1 MITVDKSK
9 LKRSDVTLY
18 DKDGNVVAVAKN
30 VLITKDDDL
39 CKGHRLT
46 DTESLSLLNFRSCN
60 RTVSFELLE
69 DRKVEDRKEV

>member
-9 LKRSDVTLY
+9 LKRSDATLY
-18 DKDGNVVAVAKN
+18 DKDGNVVAIAKN

-39 CKGHRLT
+39 RKGHRLT
-46 DTESLSLLNFRSCN
+46 DAKSLSLLNFRSCN

-69 DRKVEDRKEV
+69 DRKET

>member
-9 LKRSDVTLY
+9 LKHSNVTLY
-18 DKDGNVVAVAKN
+18 DKDGNVVAIAKN

-46 DTESLSLLNFRSCN
+46 DAESLSLLNFRSCN

-69 DRKVEDRKEV
+69 DRKEV